1 MSTFTTEDLKGLKKD
16 ELLALCEEEG
26 LEVDESLKVSEIK
39 DVLLEVSEEEA
50 EEETDSE
57 EPETEENEE
66 GTEEEEEE
74 EEEEEAPEAPE
85 GQKAYKCAQGNVKFE
100 GKLYKRG
107 EYIITQENPE
117 FESLVEQGILT
128 C

>member
-50 EEETDSE
+50 EESTDSE
-57 EPETEENEE
+57 EVESEE
-66 GTEEEEEE
+66 TEEEEDEE
-74 EEEEEAPEAPE
+74 SPEAPE
-85 GQKAYKCAQGNVKFE
+85 GKKAYKCAQGNVKFE

-107 EYIITQENPE
+107 EYITTQENPE